1 MKKVKSIL
9 AVIVLVGVF
18 CGASYLDSHYT
29 RKNCEV
35 MNVEN
40 GIVTFMDSTEHYWE
54 WEIEENEYFE
64 IGDFVNLKMHT
75 NNSKSYIYD
84 DEILEIVF
92 HD

>member
-9 AVIVLVGVF
+9 AVIILVGVF
-18 CGASYLDSHYT
+18 CGASYLDNHYT

-35 MNVEN
+35 VNVEN
-40 GIVTFMDSTEHYWE
+40 GIVTFEDSMGHYWE

-64 IGDFVNLKMHT
+64 IGDFVDLKMHT
-75 NNSKSYIYD
+75 NNSNACIYD
-84 DEILEIVF
+84 DEILKIVF